1 METYPMEGICGY
13 WIDVNDE
20 EDNEADFISIYL
32 VFDSEKMEGRLNKA
46 VEVNQKR
53 NRLKSDIQ
61 NLFGFHTYVGS
72 ISKKCDD
79 VEPITE
85 SIPLKFRRRLH
96 FDSMKD
102 DIDSLI
108 YDFEDPCQYKTSGEY
123 VAEICDSLKDN
134 YINDFEFSNHN
145 VTPKENDNLYYAL
158 VDMFG
163 EYLSKIYY
171 KRCGD
176 IRTPK
181 IRYEHRKKIKYVI
194 RENHYKL
201 LRRFTE
207 IENEVDK
214 VLNQIS
220 NQNSISELKSLPLE
234 NLILIVSSYV
244 GIEIADK
251 ANLQGEGDDYV
262 TLRNQVK
269 QYVKNNFRDEIKSF
283 LEDIKKNN

>member
-1 METYPMEGICGY
+1 
-13 WIDVNDE
+13 
-20 EDNEADFISIYL
+20 
-32 VFDSEKMEGRLNKA
+32 
-46 VEVNQKR
+46 
-53 NRLKSDIQ
+53 
-61 NLFGFHTYVGS
+61 
-72 ISKKCDD
+72 
-79 VEPITE
+79 
-85 SIPLKFRRRLH
+85 
-96 FDSMKD
+96 
-102 DIDSLI
+102 
-108 YDFEDPCQYKTSGEY
+108 
-123 VAEICDSLKDN
+123 
-134 YINDFEFSNHN
+134 
-145 VTPKENDNLYYAL
+145 
-158 VDMFG
+158 
-163 EYLSKIYY
+163 
-171 KRCGD
+171 
-176 IRTPK
+176 
-181 IRYEHRKKIKYVI
+181 
-194 RENHYKL
+194 